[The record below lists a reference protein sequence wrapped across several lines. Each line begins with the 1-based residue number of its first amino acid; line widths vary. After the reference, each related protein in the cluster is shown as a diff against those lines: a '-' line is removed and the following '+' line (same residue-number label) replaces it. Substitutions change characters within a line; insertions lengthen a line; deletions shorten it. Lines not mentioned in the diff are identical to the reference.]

1 MFIQQSDDDVDINLL
16 DNFSSGE
23 CDNPA
28 SAGGRVFHQG
38 TGARLVRMNLIVG
51 IVMRMIMMVMTSQ
64 GMAGDQDDEVNQNS
78 WAKIATITITITVN
92 ITPTDIYN
100 YMD

>member
-1 MFIQQSDDDVDINLL
+1 M

-38 TGARLVRMNLIVG
+38 TGARLVRMILIVR
-51 IVMRMIMMVMTSQ
+51 IVVRMIMMIMTSQ
-64 GMAGDQDDEVNQNS
+64 GMAGDQDDEVHQNL
-78 WAKIATITITITVN
+78 WLKIVIIIISTNTITVN

-100 YMD
+100 YME

>member
-1 MFIQQSDDDVDINLL
+1 M

-38 TGARLVRMNLIVG
+38 TRARLVRMFLIVR
-51 IVMRMIMMVMTSQ
+51 IVVRMIMMIMTSQ
-64 GMAGDQDDEVNQNS
+64 GMAGDQDDEVHQNL
-78 WAKIATITITITVN
+78 WLKIATITVN

>member
-1 MFIQQSDDDVDINLL
+1 
-16 DNFSSGE
+16 
-23 CDNPA
+23 
-28 SAGGRVFHQG
+28 
-38 TGARLVRMNLIVG
+38 
-51 IVMRMIMMVMTSQ
+51 MIMMIMTSQ
-64 GMAGDQDDEVNQNS
+64 GMAGDQDDEVNQNL

>member
-38 TGARLVRMNLIVG
+38 TRAWLVRMILMRMRIV
-51 IVMRMIMMVMTSQ
+51 VRMIMMIMTSQ
-64 GMAGDQDDEVNQNS
+64 GMAGDQDDEVNQNL
-78 WAKIATITITITVN
+78 WAKIATITITVN

>member
-38 TGARLVRMNLIVG
+38 TRARLVRMILMR
-51 IVMRMIMMVMTSQ
+51 MRMIMMIMTSQ

>member
-1 MFIQQSDDDVDINLL
+1 MFIQQSDDGVDINLL

-38 TGARLVRMNLIVG
+38 TRAGLVRMFLIVR
-51 IVMRMIMMVMTSQ
+51 IVVRMIMMIMTSQ
-64 GMAGDQDDEVNQNS
+64 GMAGDQDDGVNQNL
-78 WAKIATITITITVN
+78 WAKIATITITVN

>member
-1 MFIQQSDDDVDINLL
+1 MFIQQSDDGVDINLL

-28 SAGGRVFHQG
+28 GAGGRVFHQG
-38 TGARLVRMNLIVG
+38 TGAGLVRMILMR
-51 IVMRMIMMVMTSQ
+51 MRMIMMIMTSQ
-64 GMAGDQDDEVNQNS
+64 GMAGDQDDEVNQNL
-78 WAKIATITITITVN
+78 WAKIATITITVN
-92 ITPTDIYN
+92 ITPTDINN